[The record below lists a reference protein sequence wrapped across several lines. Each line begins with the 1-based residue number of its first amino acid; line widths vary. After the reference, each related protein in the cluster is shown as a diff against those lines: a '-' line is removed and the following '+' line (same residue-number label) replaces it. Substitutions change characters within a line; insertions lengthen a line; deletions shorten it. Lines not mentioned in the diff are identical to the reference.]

1 MRGIVGRA
9 SAVWVGL
16 AMAVALQCPSGHAE
30 GPEAAAQS
38 DSATFAYFA
47 GSNFSGRKTNAI
59 GVYRLSPEDGGLT
72 PLVEQPLEGPGPMAV
87 NAENRR
93 LYAVNY
99 PDKIHAYEI
108 DAGSGSLK
116 SLAEVQLP
124 GRPEY
129 LALDRRGR
137 FLLAAMY
144 HQKQIL
150 VCPLDGQGLP
160 QVDQIQVLDSGLRPH
175 AILSDRHD
183 RFVYVPCAD
192 DIWQYAWSEDGKG
205 LAPQAVARHKSP
217 KGARRP
223 RHLWF
228 HPEKDWLY
236 VVNESGRSL
245 TFYRVDPD
253 KGGLRAVQTLSTV
266 PEDVVKGS
274 GADVHVT
281 PDGRFVYASTREH
294 DSIAGFAIDQNSGEI
309 TALGQT
315 ATARGPRDFAIDPS
329 GRFLVAGGTG
339 RVIVVHAIDQE
350 TGQATPKHR
359 YEVRTGPAWVEVV
372 SFRNKESKP

>member
-1 MRGIVGRA
+1 MRGIGGWA
-9 SAVWVGL
+9 SAVWVGF
-16 AMAVALQCPSGHAE
+16 AMAAVLQCPSGYAE
-30 GPEAAAQS
+30 GPEAVARG
-38 DSATFAYFA
+38 DGATFAYFA
-47 GSNFSGRKTNAI
+47 GSNFSGGKTNAI
-59 GVYRLSPEDGGLT
+59 GVYRLSSEDGGLT

-108 DAGSGSLK
+108 DAGSGSLT

-144 HQKQIL
+144 HQQQVL
-150 VCPLDGQGLP
+150 VCPLDNQGRP
-160 QVDQIQVLDSGLRPH
+160 QAEQVQVLASGLRPH

-183 RFVYVPCAD
+183 RFVYVPCAGEM
-192 DIWQYAWSEDGKG
+192 WQYAWTEDGKG
-205 LAPQAVARHKSP
+205 LGAQAVARHRAP
-217 KGARRP
+217 QGTRP

-228 HPEKDWLY
+228 HPNKDWLY

-253 KGGLRAVQTLSTV
+253 KGGLSAVQTLSTV

-294 DSIAGFAIDQNSGEI
+294 DSIAGFAIDQKTGEI
-309 TALGQT
+309 TSLGQI

-329 GRFLVAGGTG
+329 GRFLVVGGTKG
-339 RVIVVHAIDQE
+339 AIVVHAIDQE
-350 TGQATPKHR
+350 TGKPTTKHN
-359 YEVRTGPAWVEVV
+359 YDVRRGPVWVEVV